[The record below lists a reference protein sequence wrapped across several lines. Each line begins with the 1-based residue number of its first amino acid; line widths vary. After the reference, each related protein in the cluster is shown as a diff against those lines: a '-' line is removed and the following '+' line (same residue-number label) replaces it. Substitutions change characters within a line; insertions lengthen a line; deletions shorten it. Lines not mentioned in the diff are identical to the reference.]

1 MYRSCF
7 YLILCLLL
15 LPFSSWPAE
24 VVRYPAIEDPTDKRS
39 EYPIALLKLALK
51 KSGSTATLQT
61 TSARVS
67 KSRALHLLETSVE
80 VDVVWTMTSID
91 REKRFLPIRIPIYK
105 GLGSYRLLL
114 IRKGDQAKFSALKD
128 ESALKQQMM
137 SQMYDWVDA
146 EVLRQNKFK
155 VLNASSYQSLFQML
169 LHNRVDA
176 VPRSV
181 LEIAA
186 EQKLFAEQ
194 GLHIETDWAL
204 HYPGAVYFFV
214 SNKNPVLAQRIET
227 GLRLALKDGSFDLLF
242 QKYFAKQLKEMKLS
256 KRRLVELRNPLLPP
270 ETPLNE
276 TLLWYKPE

>member
-7 YLILCLLL
+7 YLLLCLMV
-15 LPFSSWPAE
+15 FSVQSWPAE
-24 VVRYPAIEDPTDKRS
+24 VVRYPAIEDSADKRS
-39 EYPIALLKLALK
+39 DYPIALLELALK
-51 KSGSTATLQT
+51 KSGSTATLQS

-67 KSRALHLLETSVE
+67 KSRALYLLETGVE
-80 VDVVWTMTSID
+80 VDVVWTMTSVD
-91 REKRFLPIRIPIYK
+91 REKRFLPVRIPIYK

-114 IRKGDQAKFSALKD
+114 IRRDDQAKFSALKD
-128 ESALKQQMM
+128 EAALKQQMM
-137 SQMYDWVDA
+137 SQMHDWVDA

-169 LHNRVDA
+169 LHSRVDA

-181 LEIAA
+181 LEIVA
-186 EQKLFAEQ
+186 EQQFFASQ
-194 GLHIETDWAL
+194 GLHIETDWVL

-214 SNKNPVLAQRIET
+214 SNKNPVLAEKIET

-242 QKYFAKQLKEMKLS
+242 QKYFVQQLQEMKLS
-256 KRRLVELRNPLLPP
+256 KRRLVELKNPLLPP

-276 TLLWYKPE
+276 SILWYKPE

>member
-67 KSRALHLLETSVE
+67 KSRALHLLETGVE

-214 SNKNPVLAQRIET
+214 SNKNPVLAQSIET

-242 QKYFAKQLKEMKLS
+242 QKYFAKQQKEMKLS

>member
-67 KSRALHLLETSVE
+67 KSRALHLLETGVE

-169 LHNRVDA
+169 LRNRVDA

-186 EQKLFAEQ
+186 EQKLFVEQ

-214 SNKNPVLAQRIET
+214 SNKNPVLAQSIET

>member
-67 KSRALHLLETSVE
+67 KSRALHLLETGVE

-214 SNKNPVLAQRIET
+214 SNKNPVLAQSIET
-227 GLRLALKDGSFDLLF
+227 GLRLALKDGSFDFLF
-242 QKYFAKQLKEMKLS
+242 QKYFAKQQKEMKLS

>member
-7 YLILCLLL
+7 CLLL
-15 LPFSSWPAE
+15 CLMVFSVQSWPAE
-24 VVRYPAIEDPTDKRS
+24 VVRYPAIEDSADKRS
-39 EYPIALLKLALK
+39 DYPIALLELALK

-67 KSRALHLLETSVE
+67 KSRALYLLETGVE
-80 VDVVWTMTSID
+80 VDVVWTMTSVD
-91 REKRFLPIRIPIYK
+91 REQRFLPVRIPIYK

-114 IRKGDQAKFSALKD
+114 IRKSEQAKFSALKD
-128 ESALKQQMM
+128 EAALKQQMM
-137 SQMYDWVDA
+137 SQMHDWVDA

-186 EQKLFAEQ
+186 EQQLFAER
-194 GLHIETDWAL
+194 GLHIETDWVL

-214 SNKNPVLAQRIET
+214 SNKNPVLAEKIET

-242 QKYFAKQLKEMKLS
+242 QKYFVQQLKEMKLS
-256 KRRLVELRNPLLPP
+256 KRRLVELKNPLLPP

-276 TLLWYKPE
+276 SMLWYKLE

>member
-7 YLILCLLL
+7 CLLL
-15 LPFSSWPAE
+15 CLMVFSVQSWPAE
-24 VVRYPAIEDPTDKRS
+24 VVRYPAIEDSADKRS
-39 EYPIALLKLALK
+39 DYPIALLELALK
-51 KSGSTATLQT
+51 KSGSSATLQT

-67 KSRALHLLETSVE
+67 KSRALYLLETGVE
-80 VDVVWTMTSID
+80 VDVVWTMTSVD
-91 REKRFLPIRIPIYK
+91 REKRFLPVRIPIYK

-114 IRKGDQAKFSALKD
+114 IRRDDQAKFSALKD
-128 ESALKQQMM
+128 EAALKQQMM
-137 SQMYDWVDA
+137 SQMHDWVDA

-181 LEIAA
+181 LEIAK
-186 EQKLFAEQ
+186 EQQFFASQ
-194 GLHIETDWAL
+194 GLHIETDWVL

-214 SNKNPVLAQRIET
+214 SNKNPVLAEKIET

-242 QKYFAKQLKEMKLS
+242 QKYFVQQLKEMKLS
-256 KRRLVELRNPLLPP
+256 KRRLVELKNPLLPP

-276 TLLWYKPE
+276 STLWYKPE

>member
-67 KSRALHLLETSVE
+67 KSRALHLLETGVE

-214 SNKNPVLAQRIET
+214 SNKNPVLAQSIET

>member
-7 YLILCLLL
+7 CLLL
-15 LPFSSWPAE
+15 CLMVFSVQSWPAE
-24 VVRYPAIEDPTDKRS
+24 VVRYPAIEDSADKRS
-39 EYPIALLKLALK
+39 DYPIALLELALK
-51 KSGSTATLQT
+51 KSGSSATLQT

-67 KSRALHLLETSVE
+67 KSRALYLLETGVE
-80 VDVVWTMTSID
+80 VDVVWTMTSVD
-91 REKRFLPIRIPIYK
+91 REKRFLPVRIPIYK

-114 IRKGDQAKFSALKD
+114 IRRDDQAKFSALKD
-128 ESALKQQMM
+128 EAALKQQMM
-137 SQMYDWVDA
+137 SQMHDWVDA

-181 LEIAA
+181 LEIVK
-186 EQKLFAEQ
+186 EQQFFASQ
-194 GLHIETDWAL
+194 GLHIETDWVL

-214 SNKNPVLAQRIET
+214 SNKNPVLAEKIET

-242 QKYFAKQLKEMKLS
+242 QKYFVQQLKEMKLS
-256 KRRLVELRNPLLPP
+256 KRRLVELKNPLLPP

-276 TLLWYKPE
+276 SILWYKPE